1 MKMVSTDISVWI
13 GAYFTITIL
22 SYAYKDNILFKFA
35 ERTFVAAVIGNSV
48 VMGFNSLREFGLARL
63 QAGNVAY
70 ILPIILGLTLF
81 MRYHGKYFWVSRFGA
96 AFLVGIGTGLT
107 LRTTPKA
114 NIMNQLVKA
123 ITPGD
128 NILFWMIAVVTT
140 FTIILHFTFTLKQ
153 IQTGSL
159 SALPKMGRYLML
171 AAFGAAFGNTVMTRM
186 NLLIGRLI
194 FLLRDWLMVMG

>member
-1 MKMVSTDISVWI
+1 MVSTDISVWI

-35 ERTFVAAVIGNSV
+35 ERTFVAAVVGNSV
-48 VMGFNSLREFGLARL
+48 VMGYNSLREFGLARL

-96 AFLVGIGTGLT
+96 AFLVGVGTGLT

-114 NIMNQLVKA
+114 NIIDQLARA
-123 ITPGD
+123 ITPGG
-128 NILFWMIAVVTT
+128 NMLFWGIAVVTT

-153 IQTGSL
+153 VQAGRL
-159 SALPKMGRYLML
+159 SILPRMGRYLML

-194 FLLRDWLMVMG
+194 FLLRDWLMMMG

>member
-1 MKMVSTDISVWI
+1 MVSTDISVWI

-35 ERTFVAAVIGNSV
+35 ERTFVAAVVGNSV
-48 VMGFNSLREFGLARL
+48 VMGYNSLREFGLARL

-114 NIMNQLVKA
+114 NIIDQLAKA

-128 NILFWMIAVVTT
+128 NMLFWGIAVVTT

-153 IQTGSL
+153 VQAGRL
-159 SALPKMGRYLML
+159 SILPRMGRYLML

-194 FLLRDWLMVMG
+194 FLLRDWLMMMG